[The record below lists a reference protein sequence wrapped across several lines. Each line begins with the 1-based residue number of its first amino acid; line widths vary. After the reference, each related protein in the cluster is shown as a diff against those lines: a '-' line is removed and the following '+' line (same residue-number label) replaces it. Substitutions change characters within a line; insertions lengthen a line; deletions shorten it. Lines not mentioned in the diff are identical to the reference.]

1 MQLTAPADSEYSDA
15 TMVDPR
21 EPSSPLA
28 TERTI
33 SPFGRRPSPAKQ
45 RFGEEAEEADDRPLL
60 ARTDDDHGRRK
71 SFKLRGLNR
80 SPQRIRTDDDYIS
93 SLRDT
98 MKHRSDQ
105 EPREQR
111 LNRSFRGLSKS
122 PMKRRG
128 EEEGQ
133 PRMRRS
139 RSLKGLHSS
148 PSRRRQEDSDL
159 DQSSSS
165 RENRLRSSEHK
176 PRMRKSRSLRG
187 LDSSDSTSKRR
198 SDKDSNNSEQ
208 SDSTSKRRS
217 DKDSNNSEQQHRYP
231 RTRSPGRTGLPLRER
246 DSQKSSNKRAGK
258 GKSRMDSPTR
268 HSSKTYHGEK
278 DSSSRKSE
286 RNNKERKQR
295 HKSEPVMSSR
305 PTRSSRHRERSSTPR
320 RSLPSY
326 FEFASVLE
334 DYNRLDGL
342 VKSKRKSGVEKNEKA
357 SILYNQGS
365 LYCHARQEGSSQSRS
380 SPPVKNKACME
391 DYTESTTSSDFSYES
406 EIVQTSLT
414 EMLQES
420 CLSVE
425 HFPVNDHEPSILEG
439 NDKVF
444 FPLE

>member
-208 SDSTSKRRS
+208 
-217 DKDSNNSEQQHRYP
+217 QHRYP
-231 RTRSPGRTGLPLRER
+231 RTRSPGRTGLPLR

-425 HFPVNDHEPSILEG
+425 HFPVNDHEPSILDG